1 MRLHDLK
8 PDPGA
13 RKKRRRAGRGISAG
27 RGKTAGRGHKG
38 QGARAGGGKGPYFEG
53 GQLPLVRRMPFKR
66 GFTNIFRI
74 EYEEVNVG
82 LLNEHDGIADG
93 ALVTP
98 ASLARLGIIRDAS
111 EPLVI
116 LGDGELEKR
125 LQVSAHRFTKTAAD
139 KIRAAGG
146 TTNVLELKITGAR
159 ATVKK
164 LRKEEVAKI
173 MAAGEDDAATG

>member
-8 PDPGA
+8 PDPGS
-13 RKKRRRAGRGISAG
+13 RKKRRRAGRGIAAG

-82 LLNEHDGIADG
+82 LLQEHEGIVDG
-93 ALVTP
+93 ATVTP
-98 ASLARLGIIRDAS
+98 ASLAQLGIIRDATD
-111 EPLVI
+111 PVVI
-116 LGDGELEKR
+116 LGDGELDKK
-125 LQVSAHRFTKTAAD
+125 LQVSAHRFTKSAAR
-139 KIRAAGG
+139 KINDAGG
-146 TTNVLELKITGAR
+146 SVRRLELKLKGAR
-159 ATVKK
+159 ATVKLPK
-164 LRKEEVAKI
+164 KEELARL
-173 MAAGEDDAATG
+173 MAEEDDQG